1 MDIYFWDAG
10 VLSVVYQ
17 RVPFISDPR
26 VEFESTCSEEL
37 AVIRSVDVPVMI
49 VM

>member
-26 VEFESTCSEEL
+26 VELRVLSEDL
-37 AVIRSVDVPVMI
+37 IVIRSVDVPVMV

>member
-1 MDIYFWDAG
+1 MGIYFWDAG

-17 RVPFISDPR
+17 RAPFISDPR
-26 VEFESTCSEEL
+26 VEFESTRSEDL
-37 AVIRSVDVPVMI
+37 AVIRSVDVSVMM

>member
-26 VEFESTCSEEL
+26 VEFESTGSEDL
-37 AVIRSVDVPVMI
+37 AIIRSVDVPVI